1 MSDLFASHSGKHTS
15 ILLVDASASTV
26 YTGNK
31 FNGELIFDKIK
42 EIVKNID
49 SEEFRIIFWNSDKDR
64 KADTT
69 NFFTKGIFKLPFVV
83 KKDKLDL
90 AFATV
95 KPNIHDYCLTFPHL
109 GFDNIPKEWVK
120 PVELTKVYF
129 ITDGEM
135 GYRSIPQYEM
145 SSLKSALRDSI
156 KRLFNK
162 SSNIQLYIVTIEPRN
177 MDFMQMETLQKAAGC
192 DVYNV
197 IMDNQMTKYITKFVS
212 YTPNNSN
219 GFVHIN
225 KNIPPPG
232 FVPFGEKYFSE
243 LRTGEFLA
251 YLAELISKTPDE
263 NELLKIVQF
272 LSSTVCALIK
282 DKPVK
287 LANDIVKTFCN
298 LFNGTSLDMMFV
310 NFILTDA
317 VQKENAGMAN
327 VFASYRAKLRDL
339 YSQANELLHK
349 NIKEAIGI
357 NEFFMTLPFDDKVIS
372 GHFRLVD
379 KNLSID
385 RTAYPQSAILINN
398 ISLPILPLD
407 FGIFSPMNEQCLRQ
421 WVRALI
427 HKIYGV
433 NAMEDIVIHI
443 VLSIVLRVVLS
454 DVDIGLKNSY
464 RRLGTIMLKK
474 KRMHT
479 DTTELARLENGE
491 LPTPNS
497 GKIGVFY
504 DYMEVINR
512 ILRTNL
518 HPMTLWYSL
527 CLALDNA
534 SLISKQLIHCK
545 EFIEQN
551 FPGCEPTALL
561 DMLKDKIQPITH
573 HKIPFENV
581 LDYDCLVTME
591 DTSKTGG
598 YRFLPHNNM
607 QGGNC
612 CPVYVLSEGGH
623 KSLLE
628 NPKTSFCPICFTRLD
643 TTMFQTVGPKPV
655 DLEEVVIFPKGTNNI
670 FGNDHYVQPMK
681 LPTTNHTIPSSSTNK
696 SIVNVNTFAVG
707 PGALNKKGTVVI
719 LKGTVGAGKSTY
731 SSKIKEYIENLG
743 GHCIVVGTD
752 KYCKTGMSVPEAI
765 VKVKE
770 DLMKVNDLEE
780 SKLLVVVIDTC
791 GEKSTSNTKTF
802 FDVDFTGW
810 KSVNAWPNLERSRM
824 EEYLSWS
831 LRNVLLRDKPRD
843 QDNHYLN
850 PTSAGIGKCI
860 EVHQTKARALFG
872 KKIPRMPVD
881 GSMNREQALTFLS
894 EKADSYQKM
903 LTESMVLDRE
913 VERFI
918 TNKIIG

>member
-1 MSDLFASHSGKHTS
+1 MSDLFASHSGKHTT
-15 ILLVDASASTV
+15 ILLIDASASTMHA
-26 YTGNK
+26 GNK

-42 EIVKNID
+42 NIIKGLD
-49 SEEFRIIFWNSDKDR
+49 SDEFRIIFWNSDKER
-64 KADTT
+64 NTDTT
-69 NFFTKGIFKLPFVV
+69 NFFTKGIFKYPFVV

-109 GFDNIPKEWVK
+109 GFDNIPAEWVK
-120 PVELTKVYF
+120 PDELTKVYF

-135 GYRSIPQYEM
+135 GYRCISQYEM
-145 SSLKSALRDSI
+145 TSLKSALRDSI

-162 SSNIQLYIVTIEPRN
+162 SSNIQLCIVTVEPRN

-212 YTPNNSN
+212 YTPNYSD

-232 FVPFGEKYFSE
+232 FVPFGDKYFSE

-251 YLAELISKTPDE
+251 YLVDQISKTSDE
-263 NELLKIVQF
+263 NELLKIVQC
-272 LSSTVCALIK
+272 LSSTVCTLIK
-282 DKPVK
+282 DKPVR
-287 LANDIVKTFCN
+287 LTNDIVRTFCN

-339 YSQANELLHK
+339 YSQANDLLHK
-349 NIKEAIGI
+349 NVKEAIGI
-357 NEFFMTLPFDDKVIS
+357 NEFFMTLPLDDKVVS
-372 GHFRLVD
+372 GHFRLID
-379 KNLSID
+379 KNLNIN
-385 RTAYPQSAILINN
+385 RTVYPQSAVSINN
-398 ISLPILPLD
+398 VLLPIIPFD

-421 WVRALI
+421 WVRVLV

-479 DTTELARLENGE
+479 DITELARMENGE

-512 ILRTNL
+512 ILGTNL
-518 HPMTLWYSL
+518 HPMTLWYSF
-527 CLALDNA
+527 CLALDNP

-561 DMLKDKIQPITH
+561 DVLKDKIKPITF

-591 DTSKTGG
+591 NTSKTGG
-598 YRFLPHNNM
+598 YRFLSHNNM

-612 CPVYVLSEGGH
+612 CPVYVLSDAGY

-643 TTMFQTVGPKPV
+643 VSMFQAVGPKPV
-655 DLEEVVIFPKGTNNI
+655 DLEEVVVFPKGTNNI

-681 LPTTNHTIPSSSTNK
+681 LSTNNLA
-696 SIVNVNTFAVG
+696 VQPNTLQRPARNIFATG
-707 PGALNKKGTVVI
+707 PIFLNKKGTVVV

-731 SSKIKEYIENLG
+731 SAKMKERIEEMG
-743 GHCIVVGTD
+743 GQCVVVGTD
-752 KYCKTGMSVPEAI
+752 RYCKTGMSVPEAI
-765 VKVKE
+765 MKVKE
-770 DLMKVNDLEE
+770 DLVKINDFDE
-780 SKLLVVVIDTC
+780 SKLLVVIIDTC
-791 GEKSTSNTKTF
+791 GEKSTLNTKNF

-810 KSVNAWPNLERSRM
+810 KILNAWPNLERSKM

-831 LRNVLLRDKPRD
+831 LRNVLLRDKPRE

-850 PTSAGIGKCI
+850 PTSAGIGKCV

-881 GSMNREQALTFLS
+881 SMMNREQAVSRLCD
-894 EKADSYQKM
+894 KAESYQKM
-903 LTESMVLDRE
+903 LDTSMVLDKE
-913 VERFI
+913 IERFI